1 MPQSEITGDVS
12 LSSIALGTLVF
23 MCLFGAS
30 LIGIVVRSRLPA
42 HHLDSESKDAIRLS
56 TAVVGTLSALAL
68 GLLIASAN
76 SVYNSAEAEL
86 RTSVARV
93 LLLDRVM
100 EHYGPETADAR
111 GLLHRLVE
119 GRLIQGWGTAAERAG
134 IDPYD
139 EKQGIEPVQ
148 NALRNLVPATE
159 PQRMLQ
165 NRALEVSGLL
175 AEAHWMLVESSTE
188 GLPTAFLVI
197 LVFWLAWLFL
207 TFGLQAPA
215 NPTVIGVM
223 LVCALSV
230 AGAVFLVVDMA
241 HPYLGVIHVSDGPL
255 RAALSHVG
263 DPADLASIGNVTT
276 H

>member
-1 MPQSEITGDVS
+1 
-12 LSSIALGTLVF
+12 LSSIILGAIVLA
-23 MCLFGAS
+23 CLFGAS
-30 LIGIVVRSRLPA
+30 MIGILVRSRLPA

-76 SVYNSAEAEL
+76 TVYNNAEAEL

-100 EHYGPETADAR
+100 AHYGPETADVR
-111 GLLHRLVE
+111 SRLHRLVE
-119 GRLIQGWGTAAERAG
+119 DRLVQGWGTAAQRAG

-139 EKQGIEPVQ
+139 ETQGIEPIQVE
-148 NALRNLVPATE
+148 LRNLTPVTE
-159 PQRMLQ
+159 PRRLLQ
-165 NRALEVSGLL
+165 ARALEVSGLL
-175 AEAHWMLVESSTE
+175 AEAHWMLIESSSE

-197 LVFWLAWLFL
+197 LVFWLTWLFL

-215 NPTVIGVM
+215 NLTVIGVM
-223 LVCALSV
+223 LVCSLSV

-241 HPYLGVIHVSDGPL
+241 HPYLGIIHVSDGPL
-255 RAALSHVG
+255 RAALAH
-263 DPADLASIGNVTT
+263 IGGN
-276 H
+276 